1 MTKAKAPRRATT
13 RVLVEERRKPTLPGW
28 LIPTLSAIFSILT
41 TVITVSMA
49 VGGVQERLK
58 AVELAQEKARSE
70 QTAGREALSAERKEL
85 KQDVQTQVAALQQS
99 INALDQK
106 LTALLL
112 ARSTGTPSR

>member
-1 MTKAKAPRRATT
+1 MTARRAPDRRQTA
-13 RVLVEERRKPTLPGW
+13 VVPDRRKPSLPAW
-28 LIPTLSAIFSILT
+28 LIPTLSAIFSILA

-58 AVELAQEKARSE
+58 AVEIAQEKARSE
-70 QTAGREALSAERKEL
+70 QVKAGEALSAERKEL
-85 KQDVQTQVAALQQS
+85 KMDVQTQVATLQQS

-112 ARSTGTPSR
+112 ARSTGTPAR